1 MHREE
6 CVAYIKETKEVS
18 HARACRLIGHTRTQQ
33 YYERKMPAKDA
44 CLSDIIKKTVGTKRI
59 GREKVIHLVQKAH
72 PALSACKIRRVY
84 QKGGFSLYKR
94 MRNKRIERPANPIE
108 IPLKPLHEWAMDFM
122 SDSLQNGRK
131 FRTLNVVDHYNRA
144 CMGIYISTS
153 ISAKRV
159 TAQLE
164 QMIELH
170 GKPKRIRT
178 DNGPEFTS
186 KHFQLW
192 LKQNN
197 IDWQPIQP
205 GKPQQNAIIERFNR
219 TYREDILDAHLFA
232 SIDHA
237 TQITWQWVEEYNHC
251 RPHQALA
258 YQTPVDYAA

>member
-1 MHREE
+1 
-6 CVAYIKETKEVS
+6 
-18 HARACRLIGHTRTQQ
+18 
-33 YYERKMPAKDA
+33 MPQKDA
-44 CLSDIIKKTVGTKRI
+44 MLIDIIRETAGTKRI
-59 GREKVIHLVQKAH
+59 GRQKVISLVQKHH
-72 PALSACKIRRVY
+72 PALSSSKIRRVY

-108 IPLKPLHEWAMDFM
+108 IPLKPLQEWAIDFM
-122 SDSLQNGRK
+122 SDSLENGRK
-131 FRTLNVVDHYNRA
+131 FRTLNVIDHYNRA

-178 DNGPEFTS
+178 DNGPEFIS
-186 KHFQLW
+186 RHFQLW
-192 LKQNN
+192 LHNN
-197 IDWQPIQP
+197 GVEWQPIQP

-219 TYREDILDAHLFA
+219 TYSEDILDAHLFT
-232 SIDHA
+232 SIDNA
-237 TQITWQWVEEYNHC
+237 AQITWQWVEEYNHQ

-258 YQTPVDYAA
+258 YQTPFYYAA